1 MKVMKVGRREEEEEE
16 EENVKSSL
24 GSRSLKTLQSSL
36 DGWMDGWRRHKRWLK
51 GCGEGSD

>member
-16 EENVKSSL
+16 ENVKYSL

-36 DGWMDGWRRHKRWLK
+36 DGWMDGGDIK
-51 GCGEGSD
+51 GG

>member
-24 GSRSLKTLQSSL
+24 GSRSLKMLQSSL